1 MFIKIICIAALLEFS
16 LSEYDAI
23 IMPMSK
29 DSKYGDD
36 ICYYTN
42 KEIHYV
48 KPCEQGKYCDT
59 SNSIKTI
66 DYARGKDVYEDSS
79 IYICRDLPKIS
90 SIFTYGESGCKN
102 DFECEGGYKCIENVC
117 SYDECPTGTFYS
129 YDSLYGVSC
138 KLNSE
143 KGSDDGVCEEHI
155 IDTNGRNEY
164 KYSPPKPN
172 KICGKLTLVND
183 PNDNEKGIYYIQ
195 KKEYVYK
202 GEVEDGEFVTQ
213 ANLCKS
219 NFALYFF
226 KDGKTEDPRDS
237 NANTANNIM
246 YLMCVTPISIN
257 NINSGKC
264 TINYKINENGEI
276 LSYSVYKLSNFNS
289 NLPSGGFSVVSD
301 YCTSTTMSANDR
313 LFIKLKSEKYREFYT
328 KITEEERKT
337 CGDLDNANKYTC
349 ENNELIKLWY
359 FYKYPADYLNYN
371 DRKKIG
377 NVLNYNIQS
386 RYPCYSLSQFL
397 SIKFIYL
404 LILLLF

>member
-1 MFIKIICIAALLEFS
+1 MWTRS
-16 LSEYDAI
+16 AI
-23 IMPMSK
+23 F
-29 DSKYGDD
+29 
-36 ICYYTN
+36 
-42 KEIHYV
+42 
-48 KPCEQGKYCDT
+48 
-59 SNSIKTI
+59 
-66 DYARGKDVYEDSS
+66 
-79 IYICRDLPKIS
+79 ICRDLPKIS
-90 SIFTYGESGCKN
+90 PIFTYGESGCKN
-102 DFECEGGYKCIENVC
+102 DFECEGGCKCIGNVC
-117 SYDECPTGTFYS
+117 SYDKCNTGEFYS
-129 YDSLYGVSC
+129 YLSETSSRC
-138 KLNSE
+138 RLNSE

-172 KICGKLTLVND
+172 KICGKLTLAND
-183 PNDNEKGIYYIQ
+183 PNDNQKGIYYIQ

-237 NANTANNIM
+237 NAITLNNKM

-276 LSYSVYKLSNFNS
+276 LSYSVYKLSNFGS
-289 NLPSGGFSVVSD
+289 NLPSGGISVVSD
-301 YCTSTTMSANDR
+301 YCTSTTMSASDR

-337 CGDLDNANKYTC
+337 CGDLENANKYTC

-359 FYKYPADYLNYN
+359 FYKYPADYLNYI

-377 NVLNYNIQS
+377 NVLHYNIQS